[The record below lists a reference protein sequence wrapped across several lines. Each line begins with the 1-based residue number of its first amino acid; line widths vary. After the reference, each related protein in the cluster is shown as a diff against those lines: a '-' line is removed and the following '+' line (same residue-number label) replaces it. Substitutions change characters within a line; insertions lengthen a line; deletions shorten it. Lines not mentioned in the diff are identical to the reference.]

1 MAQLAIS
8 HLILLHQITR
18 ASVPLMKEALEASRA
33 RPDDDV
39 CVALAPYLERHIREE
54 CFHDQ
59 WILEDLESVGIQ
71 RAQTLSALPS
81 QFVAALV
88 GAQYYWVL
96 HHHPVAL
103 IGYMIMLEANAP
115 TQRLVGHLKA
125 ETGLPN
131 SFFRTH
137 LVHAELDP
145 DHQAEILEL
154 VDRLPL
160 SPAQDRLIAVSAMHT
175 AECMVDCL
183 ANPKSWMQTFASRKS
198 EFDYAR
204 YRVTASRLN
213 EARSGTVGRQSAS
226 IRRARRGFPSREL

>member
-1 MAQLAIS
+1 MAANATVVSTGATLRTRVWLISAPLAAATRTLFSGPGSAQLAIS

-18 ASVPLMKEALEASRA
+18 ASVPLMEAALRASRA

-39 CVALAPYLERHIREE
+39 CVALAPYLECHIQEE
-54 CFHDQ
+54 YFHDQ
-59 WILEDLESVGIQ
+59 WILEDLESIGIH
-71 RAQTLSALPS
+71 RAQMLSAIPS
-81 QFVAALV
+81 QYVAALV

-103 IGYMIMLEANAP
+103 IGYMVMLEANAA
-115 TQRLVGHLKA
+115 TEEQVGHLKA

-145 DHQAEILEL
+145 DHQAGILEL
-154 VDRLPL
+154 VDHLPL

-183 ANPKSWMQTFASRKS
+183 ANLAP
-198 EFDYAR
+198 DLL
-204 YRVTASRLN
+204 RV
-213 EARSGTVGRQSAS
+213 
-226 IRRARRGFPSREL
+226 